1 MSKFDLIFMGDSYTQ
16 GYGLFYHYWCENN
29 IEFIEEF
36 QRIYDIDMVE
46 SAFFDNKAHQYM
58 WDNRFS
64 NLVASHFNTS
74 YITNCWDS
82 IGHFSSYDG
91 FPKSRERVHTGAT
104 KIIQSYL
111 EYFEEYGNTRK
122 RIFVLQT
129 SEITR
134 DTLLNYAKYSHN
146 NVVQDRISNILS
158 DMNEKIA
165 MDDGPNINHRRM
177 WEAFTKLLINSDDL
191 IFQKPDMMDEL
202 PWPKNPNN
210 LLDSIDDILF
220 KMWEII
226 WLDMQKRL
234 KQYNCELILIHTH
247 NQFLKGVSKLE
258 NNIHFLEQG
267 WINHT
272 LQGKRVKDEILRNYN
287 IKVNENHPGLELH
300 REIADAIIKKIK
312 EIA

>member
-29 IEFIEEF
+29 IEDIKEY

-46 SAFFDNKAHQYM
+46 SILLDNKAHQYM

-129 SEITR
+129 SDVTR
-134 DTLLNYAKYSHN
+134 DTLLNYAKHSHN

-158 DMNEKIA
+158 NMNEMIA
-165 MDDGPNINHRRM
+165 KDDGPNINHRRM

-267 WINHT
+267 WINNT
-272 LQGKRVKDEILRNYN
+272 LQGKRVKDEILRKYN
-287 IKVNENHPGLELH
+287 IKIDESHPGLELH

>member
-16 GYGLFYHYWCENN
+16 GYGLFSHYWCEHN
-29 IEFIEEF
+29 IEFIKEF

-46 SAFFDNKAHQYM
+46 SILLDNKSHQYM

-74 YITNCWDS
+74 YKTNCWDS

-210 LLDSIDDILF
+210 LLDSIDDILY

-226 WLDMQKRL
+226 WLDMEKRL

-267 WINHT
+267 WINNT
-272 LQGKRVKDEILRNYN
+272 LRGKRVKDEILRKYN
-287 IKVNENHPGLELH
+287 IKIDESHPGLELH

>member
-129 SEITR
+129 SDVTR
-134 DTLLNYAKYSHN
+134 DTLLNYAKHSHN

-158 DMNEKIA
+158 NMNEMIA
-165 MDDGPNINHRRM
+165 KDDGPNINHRRM

-210 LLDSIDDILF
+210 LLDSIDDILY

-226 WLDMQKRL
+226 WLDMEKRL

-272 LQGKRVKDEILRNYN
+272 LRGKRVKDEILRKYN

-300 REIADAIIKKIK
+300 QEIADAIIKKIK

>member
-272 LQGKRVKDEILRNYN
+272 LRGKRVKDEILRKYN

>member
-46 SAFFDNKAHQYM
+46 SILLDNKAHQYM

-74 YITNCWDS
+74 YKTNCWDS

-104 KIIQSYL
+104 KIIDSYL
-111 EYFEEYGNTRK
+111 KYFEKYGNTRK

-129 SEITR
+129 SDVTR
-134 DTLLNYAKYSHN
+134 DTLLNYAKHSHN

-177 WEAFTKLLINSDDL
+177 WEAFTKLLINSDDR
-191 IFQKPDMMDEL
+191 IFKIPNLMYEL

-210 LLDSIDDILF
+210 LLDSIDDILY

-226 WLDMQKRL
+226 WLDMEKRL

-267 WINHT
+267 WINNT
-272 LQGKRVKDEILRNYN
+272 LRGKRVKDEILRKYN

>member
-258 NNIHFLEQG
+258 NNIHFLAQG
-267 WINHT
+267 WINNT
-272 LQGKRVKDEILRNYN
+272 LQGKRVKDEILRKYN

>member
-1 MSKFDLIFMGDSYTQ
+1 M
-16 GYGLFYHYWCENN
+16 
-29 IEFIEEF
+29 
-36 QRIYDIDMVE
+36 
-46 SAFFDNKAHQYM
+46 
-58 WDNRFS
+58 
-64 NLVASHFNTS
+64 
-74 YITNCWDS
+74 
-82 IGHFSSYDG
+82 
-91 FPKSRERVHTGAT
+91 
-104 KIIQSYL
+104 
-111 EYFEEYGNTRK
+111 
-122 RIFVLQT
+122 
-129 SEITR
+129 
-134 DTLLNYAKYSHN
+134 
-146 NVVQDRISNILS
+146 VQDRISNILS

-177 WEAFTKLLINSDDL
+177 WEAFTKLLINSDDR
-191 IFQKPDMMDEL
+191 IFKIPNLMYEL

-272 LQGKRVKDEILRNYN
+272 LQGKRVKDEILRKYN
-287 IKVNENHPGLELH
+287 IKIDESHPGLELH

>member
-134 DTLLNYAKYSHN
+134 DTLLNYANYSHN

-272 LQGKRVKDEILRNYN
+272 LQGKRVKDEILRKYN
-287 IKVNENHPGLELH
+287 IKIDESHPGLELH